1 MTIDKNF
8 VVGGTGYLQN
18 PEVVEVSSEKSP
30 GKNTWH
36 FIAPNVHDFTW
47 AADPDYIH
55 DSLKMEGGPK
65 LHFYYKKTLSEKQ
78 LEDWKK
84 LQPITADLMLFFNFL
99 PSVPLG

>member
-1 MTIDKNF
+1 MGDFDVKLTIDKNF

-18 PEVVEVSSEKSP
+18 TEAVEMSSNKSP

-55 DSLKMEGGPK
+55 DSLQMEGGPK
-65 LHFYYKKTLSEKQ
+65 LHFYYKKDLADEQVKN
-78 LEDWKK
+78 WKNYS
-84 LQPITADLMLFFNFL
+84 L
-99 PSVPLG
+99 